1 MTKRIDVLKNI
12 LLDLH
17 HGATPES
24 VQAQFDAHFT
34 GVSAIEISMMEHELM
49 NSDTGI
55 TFEDVMKLCN
65 VHANLFKNAVQDVGV
80 DDSEQPGHPIHT
92 FRMENMALRS
102 AILRIKRLLA
112 AIEAAPEA
120 EAGLLAGLKRQY
132 ELLGQFKR
140 HYNRKE
146 YVMFPIMERYGHD
159 APPKVMWGVDDQIRE
174 LYDTAY
180 ETLLAFPETS
190 IVQVID
196 SFEVFEHEFL
206 EMIFKE
212 ESILLMILLETF
224 SQDDWLSVAKDS
236 DQYGYAIIKPEKE
249 WVPERVDFN
258 AQSQMVMVTDDL
270 AENEQVIETEQGTLT
285 LKWEPKVNAV
295 QPIDSQQLLPFGH
308 GHLSL
313 HQVNLILNHLPMEL
327 TFVNKDDIFQYY
339 NDHVPFEEM
348 IFKRNPSQVGRNVEL
363 CHPPKLIE
371 RVKSVIE
378 LLRTGQRD
386 QVTMWFKRDEQF
398 VHVTYMAV
406 RNDDGTFE
414 GVLELVQDIQPY
426 VNLNNDT
433 NREIT

>member
-1 MTKRIDVLKNI
+1 MSERIEILKNI

-17 HGATPES
+17 HGATAES
-24 VQAQFDAHFT
+24 VQAQFDEHFT

-49 NSDTGI
+49 NSNTGI

-65 VHANLFKNAVQDVGV
+65 VHANLFKNAIQEVGV
-80 DDSEQPGHPIHT
+80 ADSEQAGHPVHT

-112 AIEAAPEA
+112 AVQAQPNA
-120 EAGLLAGLKRQY
+120 EDGLLAGLKRQY
-132 ELLGQFKR
+132 ELLGQFKH
-140 HYNRKE
+140 HYSRKE

-159 APPKVMWGVDDQIRE
+159 APPKVMWGVDDQIRD
-174 LYDTAY
+174 LYDKSYAD
-180 ETLLAFPETS
+180 LLDFPNTS
-190 IVQVID
+190 IAQVIE

-224 SQDDWLSVAKDS
+224 SQDDWLAIAKDS

-249 WVPERVDFN
+249 WVPERVDFTQ
-258 AQSQMVMVTDDL
+258 AQPSLSVETDI
-270 AENEQVIETEQGTLT
+270 ANKEQIIETEQGTLT
-285 LKWEPKVNAV
+285 IKWEPKQDALQIND
-295 QPIDSQQLLPFGH
+295 PHQLLPFGH

-313 HQVNLILNHLPMEL
+313 HQANLILNHLPIEL

-339 NDHVPFEEM
+339 NNHVPFEDM

-371 RVKSVIE
+371 RVKKVIS
-378 LLRTGQRD
+378 LLRSGERD
-386 QVTMWFKRDEQF
+386 KVTMWFKRDEQF

-406 RNDDGTFE
+406 RNDDGEFE

-426 VNLNNDT
+426 FDLDSEM